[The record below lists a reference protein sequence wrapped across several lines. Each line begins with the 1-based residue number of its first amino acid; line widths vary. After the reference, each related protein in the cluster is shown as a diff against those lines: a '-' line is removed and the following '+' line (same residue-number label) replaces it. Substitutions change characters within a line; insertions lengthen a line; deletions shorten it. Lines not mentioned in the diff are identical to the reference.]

1 MNDFTEQLFELEVLL
16 KKHDKYYDYSDDHS
30 VWRKGEKEWKEI
42 SNLSWQLKVAGY
54 AEEVKELFDKYYV

>member
-1 MNDFTEQLFELEVLL
+1 MNDFTQQLFELEVLL
-16 KKHDKYYDYSDDHS
+16 KKHDKYYDFSDDHS
-30 VWRKGEKEWKEI
+30 VWRKGDEEWKDI